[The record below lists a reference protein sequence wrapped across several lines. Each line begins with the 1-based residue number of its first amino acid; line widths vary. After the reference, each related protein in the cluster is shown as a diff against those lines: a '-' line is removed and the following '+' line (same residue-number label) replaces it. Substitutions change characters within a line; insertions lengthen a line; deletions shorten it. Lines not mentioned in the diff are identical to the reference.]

1 MYKASAGAGKTYTLA
16 AEFIANLLNDFKTA
30 REPHRHQL
38 AITFTR
44 KATTEMKERI
54 LENLPDSA
62 WLRPISCH
70 HHRLFLPVVAQ

>member
-44 KATTEMKERI
+44 KATTEMKER
-54 LENLPDSA
+54 S
-62 WLRPISCH
+62 
-70 HHRLFLPVVAQ
+70 